1 MKTAELIPEYLRHLR
16 TAGRSYYTIRA
27 SKYALRD
34 FAKYLEEENAAGL
47 EDLTSEVTE
56 GFRQDLAFRLTAKG
70 TLLTLQTQSQILSAV
85 RGFTRFLKEGD
96 HIFRDPGAKIRMPK
110 QPKSLPKVILSTD
123 EVRRLLSAPD
133 MRTDR
138 GVRNRVI
145 IEILYDTAI
154 RRSELSSI
162 RLGDPDLETG
172 YIHIRG
178 KGDRERVVPLSPRV
192 CGLVRDYILMVR
204 PSFVRGEDEGW
215 LVMNRWGKRMNP
227 NGVWAVVKRC
237 VTLAGISR
245 TVSTHTLR
253 HTCATHM
260 LRNGAPVRHVQ
271 ELLGHESLTSTQV
284 YTRVTINDLREIHAK
299 YHPGEMMENRHS
311 E

>member
-1 MKTAELIPEYLRHLR
+1 MKTAELIPGYLRHLQ
-16 TAGRSYYTIRA
+16 TAGRSYYTVRA
-27 SKYALRD
+27 AKYALRD
-34 FAKYLEEENAAGL
+34 FAKYLEEENAVGL
-47 EDLTSEVTE
+47 EDLTSEVAE

-70 TLLTLQTQSQILSAV
+70 TLLTLQTQSQVLSAV
-85 RGFTRFLKEGD
+85 RGFTRFLKEKD
-96 HIFRDPGAKIRMPK
+96 YIFQDPAAKIRMPK

-145 IEILYDTAI
+145 LEILYDTAV
-154 RRSELSSI
+154 RRSELSGI

-178 KGDRERVVPLSPRV
+178 KGNKERVVPLSPRV
-192 CGLVRDYILMVR
+192 CGLIGNYILMVR
-204 PSFVRGEDEGW
+204 PSFLQGEDEGW

-227 NGVWAVVKRC
+227 NSVWAVVKRC
-237 VTLAGISR
+237 VTLAGITK